1 MIDDTT
7 FVWVYEPLGLA
18 QGKKYGDVDFLMVV
32 TATLCVKNYRAP
44 LPAGSDAV
52 IRVRHEKSD
61 GRKKYI
67 TGFLCCGDSRD
78 SISSSNSLKSEFK
91 SITMDTHK
99 LHSYFEVTCCNKIN
113 AAGLVAECNFWSW

>member
-7 FVWVYEPLGLA
+7 FVWVYEALGLA
-18 QGKKYGDVDFLMVV
+18 QGKKYGDEDFLMVV

-67 TGFLCCGDSRD
+67 TGFSCCRD
-78 SISSSNSLKSEFK
+78 SSD
-91 SITMDTHK
+91 SI
-99 LHSYFEVTCCNKIN
+99 
-113 AAGLVAECNFWSW
+113 

>member
-7 FVWVYEPLGLA
+7 FVWVYEALGLA

-44 LPAGSDAV
+44 LPAGSDVV

-61 GRKKYI
+61 GRKN
-67 TGFLCCGDSRD
+67 TSQDSHVVETAVTP
-78 SISSSNSLKSEFK
+78 SSSNSLKSEFK

-113 AAGLVAECNFWSW
+113 AARLVAECKFWSW